1 MGLGDE
7 KLMFSEAQ
15 AILLAADEAS
25 TDHIDF
31 QDEPHNLGVGTDLSL
46 ELVVTTTF
54 TGLDSGMRVIFQS
67 DEDDGFA
74 TDLQNNFTSRTLAVA
89 ELVAGAR
96 FIFPVPTDD
105 LQRYVRGWYD
115 LISEVATAGAV
126 TLRIIAGKV
135 RRTV

>member
-7 KLMFSEAQ
+7 KLMFGEAQ
-15 AILLAADEAS
+15 AILLAADEAA
-25 TDHIDF
+25 TDYLDF

-54 TGLDSGMRVIFQS
+54 TGLDSGMTVILQS
-67 DEDDGFA
+67 DEDSGFA
-74 TDLQNNFTSRTLAVA
+74 TDLTAEVTSRTFAVA

-96 FIFPVPTDD
+96 FLLPIPAGDI
-105 LQRYVRGWYD
+105 QRYVRVWYN
-115 LISEVATAGAV
+115 LISEVATAGAI
-126 TLRIIAGKV
+126 TARIIAGKV